1 MVKIFIYFVTAL
13 YLFGGNLQKD
23 CLKCH
28 IKENIPSELIYR
40 RYLARYSTQKN
51 MEDAIFK
58 YLKNPQKNRSILPT
72 QFFRKFPLKGK
83 TDLSD
88 TDLKDDIKEYL
99 EKFDVKRKLVLQ
111 E

>member
-1 MVKIFIYFVTAL
+1 MVKFFVYFLTAL

-23 CLKCH
+23 CLECH

-72 QFFRKFPLKGK
+72 QFFRKFPLKK
-83 TDLSD
+83 RVNMDDKRLIR
-88 TDLKDDIKEYL
+88 DIKEYL
-99 EKFDVKRKLVLQ
+99 DKFDVKKKLVLQ